1 MDDHSYTIDIPSD
14 ISMFLHELQAMV
26 DDLRENEWIDA
37 AAHAIL
43 RAKLLE
49 LENLAAH
56 DPMIVAG
63 LAFCMQAAE
72 PPW

>member
-1 MDDHSYTIDIPSD
+1 MDDHSDTIDIPSD
-14 ISMFLHELQAMV
+14 ISMFLQELQAMV

-56 DPMIVAG
+56 DLMVVAG
-63 LAFCMQAAE
+63 LAFYMRTLE

>member
-1 MDDHSYTIDIPSD
+1 MDEHPHTIDIPTN
-14 ISMFLHELQAMV
+14 IVTFLGELHAIV

-56 DPMIVAG
+56 DPMVVAG
-63 LAFCMQAAE
+63 LAFYMRTLE